1 MLSVFSYVWGSF
13 VFLFGCSLFMSSVHC
28 SLGPLVFFFQISRG
42 SFYVKVLDLCA
53 CELSC
58 KYIFTVCYSYFEKC
72 KYIHVYGFI
81 AHIIYIH
88 IHMYV
93 YMLLLV
99 DFELYLQ
106 KLSPLLCFKE
116 LIMFSSFFFLFY
128 IQLSDP
134 FGIHSSVQ
142 CEVLI

>member
-13 VFLFGCSLFMSSVHC
+13 VFLFGHGLFMSSVHC

-81 AHIIYIH
+81 ARIIYIH

-116 LIMFSSFFFLFY
+116 LIVFSSFFFSFLHPALRSIWNSF
-128 IQLSDP
+128 
-134 FGIHSSVQ
+134 
-142 CEVLI
+142 